1 MTLSAKIAGLKAIT
15 EFDNWPL
22 LVIQRIFDRNAGL
35 LVYRKNGL
43 EILVDHRGGDENG
56 TRECITSDMYRKYVR
71 SMSLPDKTTVLDL
84 GANGGGF
91 PLMLFI
97 EGVRLGH
104 IVCVEMNTATY
115 LRLAVN
121 LATNL
126 GPAAVAINGA
136 VCGMIDGSEIQI
148 EPVRGSTSTGIW
160 SSSAR
165 AGGATVAVR
174 TTTLQALYDT
184 YFKGQSIDLCKIDI
198 EGAEYEVFDS
208 SADSLL
214 QNIRYLL
221 IEFHNPEKT
230 TALVQRI
237 QSLGFTEMTPA
248 DDHTTG
254 PYTEVRGFRGK
265 SALGTC

>member
-1 MTLSAKIAGLKAIT
+1 MTLSTKIAGLKAISV
-15 EFDNWPL
+15 FDNWPL
-22 LVIQRIFDRNAGL
+22 LVIQRVFDRSAGL

-43 EILVDHRGGDENG
+43 EILVDHRGGDEFG
-56 TRECITSDMYRKYVR
+56 TRECITSGMYRKYVH
-71 SMSLPDKTTVLDL
+71 SMNLSNPATVLDL

-104 IVCVEMNTATY
+104 TVCVEMNTATY

-121 LATNL
+121 LSTNL
-126 GPAAVAINGA
+126 GPAAVAINAA
-136 VCGMIDGSEIQI
+136 VCGMTDGSEIQI
-148 EPVRGSTSTGIW
+148 ELVRGGTSTGI
-160 SSSAR
+160 SSRSLKADVP
-165 AGGATVAVR
+165 TVPVR
-174 TTTLQALYDT
+174 TTTLQALYDR

-198 EGAEYEVFDS
+198 EGAEYEVFES

-230 TALVQRI
+230 PAVVQRI
-237 QSLGFTEMTPA
+237 RSLGFTEMTPG
-248 DDHTTG
+248 DGHTTG
-254 PYTEVRGFRGK
+254 ANTEVRGFRGK
-265 SALGTC
+265 GV